1 MENEDR
7 LGQLLAR
14 SDARNWLATASE
26 WKKQGG
32 KVVGLLCSNVPEEV
46 LTAAGIFPV
55 RLMKLAHPNTPLS
68 DAYRPVHTDVYYNN
82 VLESVLRGELGV
94 LDGIVTTNRDDDM
107 RRLIDAIESVHK
119 FPLVYIMHC
128 PHITS
133 ETGVKRFT
141 QEIGHLLERLEALWG
156 VKVSTEALRNAVK
169 EQNQTRRLV
178 QSMYLL
184 KKGKE
189 LPLTGAECLKLC
201 LAAMAMP
208 KASFNEEAE
217 ALLPHIKQ
225 RKPRYTRTTPRLM
238 VTGDVLDEPAFV
250 ALVEDAAGPVVIDDL
265 DLGYRYFWGQVDTA
279 DKDII
284 ASVARYYLTRP
295 GAPRFPAW
303 EEQVKH
309 MISLA
314 REYKAEG
321 VVELGLR
328 NSLPTEYRS
337 PSAARDLREAGIPF
351 LSLRVE
357 YAPTSIEQM
366 RTRVEAF
373 GESLR
378 GRAG

>member
-14 SDARNWLATASE
+14 SDAKNWQATASE

-55 RLMKLAHPNTPLS
+55 RLMKLAHPTTPLS

-82 VLESVLRGELGV
+82 VLESVLRDELGM
-94 LDGIVTTNRDDDM
+94 LDGIIATNRDDDM
-107 RRLIDAIESVHK
+107 RRLIDAIDSVKK
-119 FPLVYIMHC
+119 FPLVHIMHC

-141 QEIGHLLERLEALWG
+141 QEIGHLLEHLEALWG
-156 VKVSTEALRNAVK
+156 VKVSTAALRKAVK
-169 EQNQTRRLV
+169 VQNQTRKLI
-178 QSMYLL
+178 QSVYLL
-184 KKGKE
+184 KKGKV
-189 LPLTGAECLKLC
+189 LPVTGAETLRLC
-201 LAAMAMP
+201 LAAMSMP
-208 KASFNEEAE
+208 KASFNEELE

-225 RKPRYTRTTPRLM
+225 RKARFAKATPRLM

-250 ALVEDAAGPVVIDDL
+250 GLVEDAAGPVVIDDL
-265 DLGYRYFWGQVDTA
+265 DLGYRYFWGQTDDA

-284 ASVARYYLTRP
+284 TSVARYYLTRP
-295 GAPRFPAW
+295 SAPRFPAW

-309 MISLA
+309 MIALA
-314 REYKAEG
+314 KGYKAEG

-337 PSAARDLREAGIPF
+337 PSVARDLREAGIPF

-357 YAPTSIEQM
+357 YAPSSIEQM

-378 GRAG
+378 GKAG